1 MPAVK
6 DETKPMDDRTYA
18 HRDTSIEPEDQELT
32 AYLYQ
37 PYLEAYEAVSY
48 PSIWKARHDD
58 RLRVPA
64 HC

>member
-1 MPAVK
+1 
-6 DETKPMDDRTYA
+6 MDDRTYA